1 MSTLPKKNEIII
13 SPSTISSI
21 DIAKYFD
28 INKKELNKIFLELQW
43 IKRKYFLWLVRTE
56 LGKEKGATKENR
68 EFLWNREILG
78 DKELILAVKTSKNI
92 EDATVNLDRYK
103 WEVYKKY
110 NKAEYTIW
118 DYSKEK
124 GSYDK
129 NIHFVAKKGKDV
141 LLIHCKNNEED
152 ISLEEIL
159 TFEENKKEFIA
170 ENPVFTMYTLK
181 IKYIMSHF
189 SINEEAFKYLQKNK
203 NSIFYEILK

>member
-1 MSTLPKKNEIII
+1 MSSVPKKNEIII
-13 SPSTISSI
+13 SPSTISSM

-28 INKKELNKIFLELQW
+28 IDKKELNKIFLELQW
-43 IKRKYFLWLVRTE
+43 MRRKYFLWLVRTE

-68 EFLWNREILG
+68 EILWNREILG
-78 DKELILAVKTSKNI
+78 DKELILAIKNSKNI
-92 EDATVNLDRYK
+92 EDETIDLDKYK
-103 WEVYKKY
+103 LQVYTKYKK
-110 NKAEYTIW
+110 AGYTIW

-129 NIHFVAKKGKDV
+129 NIHFVAKRGQDV
-141 LLIHCKNNEED
+141 ILIQCKSNQED
-152 ISLEEIL
+152 ISLDEIL
-159 TFEENKKEFIA
+159 NFRKNKKEFIA

-189 SINEEAFKYLQKNK
+189 SISEEAFKYLQKNK